1 MPRSALVGT
10 SVHNACRVSLN
21 GQGYAQQSCRGLGDF
36 RGRGG
41 IVEVWKVGKPIMV
54 SGPLTATIYC
64 TIDVQNRRHPMGL
77 DEDAD
82 ARR

>member
-10 SVHNACRVSLN
+10 SVHNACGVYLN
-21 GQGYAQQSCRGLGDF
+21 GHGYAQQSCRGFGDF

-41 IVEVWKVGKPIMV
+41 TVEVWKVGKPIMV
-54 SGPLTATIYC
+54 SGPLTTTICC
-64 TIDVQNRRHPMGL
+64 TIDVQNRRHPIGL
-77 DEDAD
+77 GEDAD